1 MKLLIPYD
9 ENMLNIAIL
18 CLSCYI
24 NYVSCVS
31 LTSPAIIKE
40 VVGRS
45 VTITYLTDVAG
56 DVQLIFE
63 IYYNDSRIASGT
75 GSVFEKTS
83 PTPFG
88 NRLRTSSSLLQS
100 QKKYTLHIDDVKYN
114 DTGLF
119 FAEIKRIFRSNVE
132 VANST
137 TKLIIYGGPR
147 IISNLSSIYTVEENT
162 TNYKVPVILQ
172 GHPKPQVTWEFAGNK
187 NVRMETI
194 DEKNRKYRYILTIPM
209 IMREMNGKDVS
220 YEAVGNGSKITETAK
235 LNVTYSPTFC
245 DAAVKEVIEFAEVAS
260 AMSAMFTTHVCG
272 NPMPTVSM
280 EFGGQSVAVTHN
292 NTAEKDKY
300 KYTANLTSYL
310 KPSRCGRELIATAK
324 NSIGE
329 KNSRVV
335 LKYKFT
341 PGKVQNLKSSRKD
354 KCIITTWKKPD
365 TGNCEVWYTVKY
377 YGGEELLHD
386 QNISSGKVGAS
397 FCNSDKV
404 PKVNITRIVAI
415 SNDTFSLEGEEEVV
429 TVTVARDETKPGTK
443 KTVIIVVVC
452 LLTILLV
459 IFLVVC
465 WIVYKKKK
473 NKQDPEK
480 ESTGS
485 GRRPLN
491 QGTPL
496 PHHSDADGYAIADD
510 LLENNVERKNNTD
523 AISLAQLD
531 DGTYDQLEVKND
543 NPYIKNGAI
552 VDNAAAKANPPN
564 NMKTYDSATNAV
576 DQQPKKP
583 EVYAYSRPRNTGDY
597 NGVNPLAGKSTNQN
611 LYSEPERQTAAEQ
624 PLGAGKPG
632 ASNQNLYAQVEKDKK
647 QPSKGEKYQ
656 PQHYDKVCD
665 PPETPA
671 HIQQMYA
678 QIDKSKKRKK

>member
-1 MKLLIPYD
+1 
-9 ENMLNIAIL
+9 MLNIAIL
-18 CLSCYI
+18 SLSCYI
-24 NYVSCVS
+24 NYVSCLSV
-31 LTSPAIIKE
+31 TSPAIIEE

-45 VTITYLTDVAG
+45 VAITYVTDFA
-56 DVQLIFE
+56 DVSFTVE
-63 IYYNDSRIASGT
+63 IYYNNSQIAG
-75 GSVFEKTS
+75 GAKGVFEKTPS
-83 PTPFG
+83 TPFG
-88 NRLRTSSSLLQS
+88 NRLNTSSSLQS
-100 QKKYTLHIDDVKYN
+100 QKKYSLRIDNLKYN
-114 DTGLF
+114 DAGLF
-119 FAEIKRIFRSNVE
+119 FAEIRIFDPNLK
-132 VANST
+132 ANST
-137 TKLIIYGGPR
+137 TKLIIYGGPS
-147 IISNLSSIYTVEENT
+147 IISNLSSTYTVEENT
-162 TNYKVPVILQ
+162 TNYKIPIILQ
-172 GHPKPQVTWEFAGNK
+172 GHPKPQVTWEFDGNK
-187 NVRMETI
+187 NVRVETI
-194 DEKNRKYRYILTIPM
+194 DEKKRKYRYILTISM
-209 IMREMNGKDVS
+209 ITREMNGKVLS
-220 YEAVGNGSKITETAK
+220 YEAVGNRSKINETAK

-245 DAAVKEVIEFAEVAS
+245 DTAVKVIEFEEVA
-260 AMSAMFTTHVCG
+260 SAMFTTHVCG

-292 NTAEKDKY
+292 TAEKDKY
-300 KYTANLTSYL
+300 MYTANLTSYL
-310 KPSRCGRELIATAK
+310 KPSRCGRELIATAE

-329 KNSRVV
+329 KISKVV

-354 KCIITTWKKPD
+354 KCIITTWKNVD

-377 YGGEELLHD
+377 YGGEELLHE
-386 QNISSGKVGAS
+386 QNTSSGKVGAS

-404 PKVNITRIVAI
+404 PKVNITRIVAV
-415 SNDTFSLEGEEEVV
+415 SNDTFKQEGEEEIV
-429 TVTVARDETKPGTK
+429 TVVVAKDETKPGTK

-452 LLTILLV
+452 LLTVLLV
-459 IFLVVC
+459 IILVVC

-510 LLENNVERKNNTD
+510 LIEDNVERKNKTEG
-523 AISLAQLD
+523 ISLAQLD
-531 DGTYDQLEVKND
+531 DGTYDQLEVMND

-576 DQQPKKP
+576 DKQPKKP

-611 LYSEPERQTAAEQ
+611 LYSEPERQTSPEQ
-624 PLGAGKPG
+624 PLGAGKSG
-632 ASNQNLYAQVEKDKK
+632 AANPNLYAQVEKDRK

-665 PPETPA
+665 PPEVPA

-678 QIDKSKKRKK
+678 QIDKSKKQKK

>member
-1 MKLLIPYD
+1 
-9 ENMLNIAIL
+9 MLNIAIL

-24 NYVSCVS
+24 NYVSCLS
-31 LTSPAIIKE
+31 LTSSAIIEE
-40 VVGRS
+40 VVNRS
-45 VTITYLTDVAG
+45 VTITYVTDAADNVNF
-56 DVQLIFE
+56 IFE
-63 IYYNDSRIASGT
+63 IYFNDSLIASGT
-75 GSVFEKTS
+75 KSVLAETS
-83 PTPFG
+83 SKPFG
-88 NRLRTSSSLLQS
+88 NRLRASLSLQN
-100 QKKYTLHIDDVKYN
+100 QKNYSLHIDNLKYN

-119 FAEIKRIFRSNVE
+119 FAKIEIIKPNVE
-132 VANST
+132 ANST
-137 TKLIIYGGPR
+137 TNLIIYGGPS
-147 IISNLSSIYTVEENT
+147 IISSLSSTYTVEENT
-162 TNYKVPVILQ
+162 TNYKVPIILQ
-172 GHPKPQVTWEFAGNK
+172 GHPKPQVTWEFVGNQ
-187 NVRMETI
+187 NVRVETI
-194 DEKNRKYRYILTIPM
+194 DEKNRKYRYIFNIPM
-209 IMREMNGKDVS
+209 ITREMNGKVLT
-220 YEAVGNGSKITETAK
+220 YKAVGYNNNEVVGSTK

-245 DAAVKEVIEFAEVAS
+245 DTAVKEVIEFAEVA
-260 AMSAMFTTHVCG
+260 SAMFTTHVCG

-280 EFGGQSVAVTHN
+280 GFGGQSVAVTL
-292 NTAEKDKY
+292 NTTEKDKY

-310 KPSRCGRELIATAK
+310 KPSRCGRELIATAE

-329 KNSRVV
+329 KTSKVV

-341 PGKVQNLKSSRKD
+341 PGKVQNLESSRKD
-354 KCIITTWKKPD
+354 KCIITTWKNLD

-377 YGGEELLHD
+377 YGGEELLHE
-386 QNISSGKVGAS
+386 QNTSSGKVGAS

-404 PKVNITRIVAI
+404 PKVNITRIVAV
-415 SNDTFSLEGEEEVV
+415 SNDTFKQEGEEEIV
-429 TVTVARDETKPGTK
+429 TVVVAKDETKPGTK

-459 IFLVVC
+459 IILVVC

-510 LLENNVERKNNTD
+510 LIENNVERKNNTEG
-523 AISLAQLD
+523 ISLAQLD
-531 DGTYDQLEVKND
+531 DGTYDQLEVMND
-543 NPYIKNGAI
+543 NPYIKNGAS

-576 DQQPKKP
+576 DKQPKKP

-611 LYSEPERQTAAEQ
+611 LYSEPERQTSPEQ
-624 PLGAGKPG
+624 PLGAGKSG
-632 ASNQNLYAQVEKDKK
+632 AANPNLYAQVEKDRK

-665 PPETPA
+665 PPEVPA

-678 QIDKSKKRKK
+678 QIDKSKKQKK

>member
-1 MKLLIPYD
+1 MNLLIPND

-24 NYVSCVS
+24 NYVSCLS
-31 LTSPAIIKE
+31 LTSPAIIE
-40 VVGRS
+40 QVVGRS
-45 VTITYLTDVAG
+45 VTITYATDVAG
-56 DVQLIFE
+56 DVDAIFRT
-63 IYYNDSRIASGT
+63 YYNDSRIASGT
-75 GSVFEKTS
+75 GSVFKKTLS
-83 PTPFG
+83 TPFG
-88 NRLRTSSSLLQS
+88 NRLRTSESLEN
-100 QKKYTLHIDDVKYN
+100 QKKYSLHINDLKYN

-119 FAEIKRIFRSNVE
+119 FAEIKLIVGSNVE
-132 VANST
+132 VTNST
-137 TKLIIYGGPR
+137 TKLIIYGGPS

-172 GHPKPQVTWEFAGNK
+172 GNPKPQVTWEFDGNK
-187 NVRMETI
+187 NVRVETI
-194 DEKNRKYRYILTIPM
+194 DDKNRKYRYILTIPM
-209 IMREMNGKDVS
+209 ITREMNGKVVR
-220 YEAVGNGSKITETAK
+220 YKGVGYNSNEVVGITK

-245 DAAVKEVIEFAEVAS
+245 DAAVKEVIEFTEVA
-260 AMSAMFTTHVCG
+260 SAMFTTHVCG
-272 NPMPTVSM
+272 NPIPTVSV
-280 EFGGQSVAVTHN
+280 EFGGQSVATVLHN
-292 NTAEKDKY
+292 NIAEKDKY
-300 KYTANLTSYL
+300 NYTANITSYL
-310 KPSRCGRELIATAK
+310 IPSRCGRELIATAE
-324 NSIGE
+324 NSIGG
-329 KNSRVV
+329 KTSRIV
-335 LKYKFT
+335 LKYRFD
-341 PGKVQNLKSSRKD
+341 PGKVQNLKSSRED
-354 KCIITTWKKPD
+354 KCISTTWKKPD

-377 YGGEELLHD
+377 YGGEELLHE
-386 QNISSGKVGAS
+386 QNISSGEVGAS

-404 PKVNITRIVAI
+404 PKVNITRIVAV
-415 SNDTFSLEGEEEVV
+415 SNDTFSLKGEEEIV
-429 TVTVARDETKPGTK
+429 TVRVAEDETKPGTK

-452 LLTILLV
+452 LLIILL
-459 IFLVVC
+459 IICLVVC

-510 LLENNVERKNNTD
+510 LIENNVERKNNTD

-576 DQQPKKP
+576 DKQPKKT

-611 LYSEPERQTAAEQ
+611 LYSEPERQTSPEQ

-647 QPSKGEKYQ
+647 QPREGEKYQ

-678 QIDKSKKRKK
+678 QIDKSTKRKK

>member
-1 MKLLIPYD
+1 
-9 ENMLNIAIL
+9 MLNIAIL
-18 CLSCYI
+18 CLSYYV
-24 NYVSCVS
+24 NYVSCLS
-31 LTSPAIIKE
+31 LTSPAIIEE

-45 VTITYLTDVAG
+45 VTITYVTDITGVA
-56 DVQLIFE
+56 DNVVVNFRIK
-63 IYYNDSRIASGT
+63 YNDSRIAEGT
-75 GSVFEKTS
+75 DRLFDKTP

-88 NRLRTSSSLLQS
+88 NRLRTSTTLQNQKEYSLF
-100 QKKYTLHIDDVKYN
+100 IDNLKYN

-119 FAEIKRIFRSNVE
+119 FAEIRIFDPNFK
-132 VANST
+132 ANST
-137 TKLIIYGGPR
+137 TNLIIYGGPS
-147 IISNLSSIYTVEENT
+147 IISNLSSTYTVEENT
-162 TNYKVPVILQ
+162 TNYKIPIILQ
-172 GHPKPQVTWEFAGNK
+172 GHPKPQVTWEFVGNK
-187 NVRMETI
+187 NVRVETI
-194 DEKNRKYRYILTIPM
+194 DEKKRKYRYILTIPM
-209 IMREMNGKDVS
+209 ITREMNGKVLS
-220 YEAVGNGSKITETAK
+220 YEAVGNVSKITETAK

-245 DAAVKEVIEFAEVAS
+245 DTAVKVIEFEEVA
-260 AMSAMFTTHVCG
+260 SAMFTTHVCG

-292 NTAEKDKY
+292 TAEKDKY
-300 KYTANLTSYL
+300 NYTANLTSYL
-310 KPSRCGRELIATAK
+310 KPSRCGRELIATAE

-329 KNSRVV
+329 KTSKVV

-354 KCIITTWKKPD
+354 KCIITTWKNLD

-377 YGGEELLHD
+377 YGGEELLHE
-386 QNISSGKVGAS
+386 QNTSSGKVGAS

-404 PKVNITRIVAI
+404 PKVNITRIVAV
-415 SNDTFSLEGEEEVV
+415 SNDTFKQEGEEEIV
-429 TVTVARDETKPGTK
+429 TVVVAKDETKPGTK

-459 IFLVVC
+459 IILVVC
-465 WIVYKKKK
+465 YIVYKKKK

-510 LLENNVERKNNTD
+510 LIENNVERKNNTEG
-523 AISLAQLD
+523 ISLAQLD
-531 DGTYDQLEVKND
+531 DGTYDQLEVMND
-543 NPYIKNGAI
+543 NPYIKNGAS

-576 DQQPKKP
+576 DKQPKKP

-611 LYSEPERQTAAEQ
+611 LYSEPERQTSPEQ

-632 ASNQNLYAQVEKDKK
+632 AANPNLYAQVEKDRK

-665 PPETPA
+665 PPEVPA

-678 QIDKSKKRKK
+678 QIDKSKKQKK

>member
-1 MKLLIPYD
+1 
-9 ENMLNIAIL
+9 MLNIAIL
-18 CLSCYI
+18 SLSCYI
-24 NYVSCVS
+24 NYVSCLS
-31 LTSPAIIKE
+31 LTSPAIIEE

-45 VTITYLTDVAG
+45 VTITYVTDVA
-56 DVQLIFE
+56 DVADDIVVNFR
-63 IYYNDSRIASGT
+63 INYNDSRIAEGT
-75 GSVFEKTS
+75 KIVFDKTPS
-83 PTPFG
+83 TPFG
-88 NRLRTSSSLLQS
+88 NRLRTSTPLQNQKEYSLL
-100 QKKYTLHIDDVKYN
+100 IDNLKYN

-119 FAEIKRIFRSNVE
+119 FAVIRIFDPNFE
-132 VANST
+132 ANST
-137 TKLIIYGGPR
+137 TNLIIYGGPS
-147 IISNLSSIYTVEENT
+147 IISNLSSTYTVEENT
-162 TNYKVPVILQ
+162 TNYKIPIILQ
-172 GHPKPQVTWEFAGNK
+172 GHPKPQVTWEFDGNK
-187 NVRMETI
+187 NVRVETI
-194 DEKNRKYRYILTIPM
+194 DEKKRKYKYILTISM
-209 IMREMNGKDVS
+209 ITREMNGKVLS
-220 YEAVGNGSKITETAK
+220 YKAVGYNDNKVVGSTK

-245 DAAVKEVIEFAEVAS
+245 DTAVKEVIEFADIA
-260 AMSAMFTTHVCG
+260 SAMFTTRVCG

-280 EFGGQSVAVTHN
+280 GFGGQSVAVTL
-292 NTAEKDKY
+292 NTTEKNKY

-310 KPSRCGRELIATAK
+310 KPSRCGRELIATAE

-329 KNSRVV
+329 KTSKVV

-354 KCIITTWKKPD
+354 KCIDTSWKNLD

-377 YGGEELLHD
+377 YGGEELLHE
-386 QNISSGKVGAS
+386 QNTSSGKVGAS

-404 PKVNITRIVAI
+404 PKVNITRIVAV
-415 SNDTFSLEGEEEVV
+415 SNDTFKQEGEEEIV
-429 TVTVARDETKPGTK
+429 TVVVAKDETKPGTK

-452 LLTILLV
+452 LLTVLLV
-459 IFLVVC
+459 IILVVC

-510 LLENNVERKNNTD
+510 LIENNVERKNNTEG
-523 AISLAQLD
+523 ISLAQLD
-531 DGTYDQLEVKND
+531 DGTYDQLEVMND
-543 NPYIKNGAI
+543 NPYIKNGAS

-576 DQQPKKP
+576 DKQPKKP

-611 LYSEPERQTAAEQ
+611 LYSEPERQTSPEQ
-624 PLGAGKPG
+624 PLGAGKSG
-632 ASNQNLYAQVEKDKK
+632 AANPNLYAQVEKDRK

-665 PPETPA
+665 PPEVPA

-678 QIDKSKKRKK
+678 QIDKSKKQKK